1 MSFLHLRPQLRALRA
16 QLAQQQGLS
25 TARTCDWSRVRVA
38 LRAVP
43 QAKRRV
49 RVYSGSGFVPNS
61 YKWRC
66 HIQYVEATIKDG
78 RVSSITTGWSN
89 AQRPRGQGSLVV
101 AQ

>member
-1 MSFLHLRPQLRALRA
+1 MSFFHLRPQLRAIRS
-16 QLAQQQGLS
+16 GLQATSS
-25 TARTCDWSRVRVA
+25 TARACDWSRVRVA

-49 RVYSGSGFVPNS
+49 RVYAGAGFVPNS

-66 HIQYVEATIKDG
+66 LIQYVEVTIKDG
-78 RVSSITTGWSN
+78 RPVSILTSWTG

-101 AQ
+101 VQ

>member
-1 MSFLHLRPQLRALRA
+1 MSHFHLRPQLRAIRS
-16 QLAQQQGLS
+16 GLQATSS
-25 TARTCDWSRVRVA
+25 TARACDWSRVRVA

-49 RVYSGSGFVPNS
+49 RVYAGAGFVPNS

-66 HIQYVEATIKDG
+66 LIQYVEVTIKDG
-78 RVSSITTGWSN
+78 RVISIIAAWTG

-101 AQ
+101 VQ

>member
-1 MSFLHLRPQLRALRA
+1 MSFLYLRPQLRALRA
-16 QLAQQQGLS
+16 QLAQHQSLS
-25 TARTCDWSRVRVA
+25 TARACDWSRVRVA

-49 RVYSGSGFVPNS
+49 RVYAGAGFVPNS
-61 YKWRC
+61 YKWSC
-66 HIQYVEATIKDG
+66 KIQYVEAKIVNG
-78 RVSSITTGWSN
+78 RVTDIGTGWSS

>member
-1 MSFLHLRPQLRALRA
+1 MSFFHLRPQLRAIRSSLT
-16 QLAQQQGLS
+16 QTSS
-25 TARTCDWSRVRVA
+25 TARACDWSRVRVA

-49 RVYSGSGFVPNS
+49 RVYAGAGFVPNS

-66 HIQYVEATIKDG
+66 RIQYVEVVVQDG
-78 RVSSITTGWSN
+78 RATLITTAWTG

-101 AQ
+101 VQ

>member
-1 MSFLHLRPQLRALRA
+1 MHLRPQLRAIRSSLT
-16 QLAQQQGLS
+16 QTSS
-25 TARTCDWSRVRVA
+25 TARACDWSRVRVA

-49 RVYSGSGFVPNS
+49 RVYAGAGFVPNS

-66 HIQYVEATIKDG
+66 RIQYVEVVVQDG
-78 RVSSITTGWSN
+78 RATLITTAWTG

-101 AQ
+101 VQ